1 MNPESSRRS
10 ACDRCRGQKLRCVR
24 LANDDPNS
32 LGPCQRCLKAGAEC
46 INSLARTRKDLRA
59 QKAQTYHPSYFARLP
74 ETPHRHH
81 QQSPPP
87 SRRVFTGQLGQSDEA
102 LGGGRPANKSIREH
116 NHVGR
121 VCSNALDSSSSFH
134 LEAGQ
139 NQTSGNI
146 GDTTTFIDLL
156 GGVNEAMA
164 VSAANEF
171 DFHTRLSSAAPG
183 DPGQTSGH
191 ILTREEAVPL
201 LPTLSAD
208 SNPKTSISPREDG
221 LQRLSR
227 LSSSL
232 VQNLA
237 RISSVDLAD
246 ILSYVQDSD
255 SSTVQHRIGTPA
267 ASPKNTIGVV
277 IEQSQIFVDI
287 LRRLKQQLMPYPSIS
302 SAESQCSYSEYWDEN
317 PFPLALDGSRRV
329 IPDTT
334 RTKSPGNDTNNTHGS
349 SSSFSSSASTAATS
363 PVPVDMPTTLTILTC
378 YTWLLQSYDAI
389 FAQIYNALARGGSS
403 ERIPSI
409 LPDLHVGGFTLD
421 NHRDLQVEV
430 LLNLSM
436 EMLQRIEGVLGICVI
451 SQRTNIASQPIAASM
466 PARGILD
473 AAPASAVL
481 EIMFKQDNANRSEQN
496 RGDQAWNP
504 NMLKQTIQDI
514 RELLQGGDF

>member
-1 MNPESSRRS
+1 M
-10 ACDRCRGQKLRCVR
+10 R
-24 LANDDPNS
+24 LDNDDTNS

-46 INSLARTRKDLRA
+46 INSLPRTRYLRA
-59 QKAQTYHPSYFARLP
+59 HKAQTYHPSYFARLP
-74 ETPHRHH
+74 ETPHRHQ

-87 SRRVFTGQLGQSDEA
+87 SRGVFTGQLGQSEA
-102 LGGGRPANKSIREH
+102 LGGGRPPNKSIREH
-116 NHVGR
+116 SHAGR
-121 VCSNALDSSSSFH
+121 VRSNALESSSSFH

-139 NQTSGNI
+139 NQTSGNTD
-146 GDTTTFIDLL
+146 DTTTFIDLL
-156 GGVNEAMA
+156 GGVNEAIA

-171 DFHTRLSSAAPG
+171 DFHARLSSAAPG
-183 DPGQTSGH
+183 DHAQDPNLQTPGHS
-191 ILTREEAVPL
+191 LTREEGVPL

-208 SNPKTSISPREDG
+208 SVPKTSISPREDG
-221 LQRLSR
+221 LHRLSQ

-232 VQNLA
+232 VQNLT
-237 RISSVDLAD
+237 RISSVGLAD
-246 ILSYVQDSD
+246 ILSYTQDSD
-255 SSTVQHRIGTPA
+255 SSTVQRIGTPG

-277 IEQSQIFVDI
+277 IEQSQLFLDI
-287 LRRLKQQLMPYPSIS
+287 LRRLKRQLMPYPSIS
-302 SAESQCSYSEYWDEN
+302 SAESECSYSEYWDEN
-317 PFPLALDGSRRV
+317 PFPIALDGNRRV
-329 IPDTT
+329 ISDTT
-334 RTKSPGNDTNNTHGS
+334 RTRSPGNDTNNTQGS

-389 FAQIYNALARGGSS
+389 FAQIYDALAQAGSS

-421 NHRDLQVEV
+421 NHRDLQVEI

-451 SQRTNIASQPIAASM
+451 SQRNTSSQPIAASM

-481 EIMFKQDNANRSEQN
+481 EIMFKQDNANR
-496 RGDQAWNP
+496 GDQAWNP
-504 NMLKQTIQDI
+504 NMLRQTIQDI